1 MSTSGQIIRNIGL
14 MAHIDAGK
22 TTTTERIL
30 YYTGVTY
37 KMGEVHDGTAVMDF
51 MDQEQERGIT
61 IMSAATTCYW
71 NQHRINI
78 IDTPGHVDFTAEVER
93 SLRILDGAVIVLCG
107 VGGVEPQTEKV
118 WHQASKYHVPRL
130 AYINKMDRVG
140 SDYADVLEQM
150 EKKLAA
156 HPLLLQLPIGTES
169 EFSGVL
175 DLVEGKAYVYDGEL
189 LGAKYSETEI
199 PAQYRDEYDLH
210 HEHLIEQLAEIDD
223 QIMECYL
230 EKKKPSARM
239 IHDALRRVTIKLK
252 ATPVLLGSSF
262 KNKAIQML
270 LNAIVAYLP
279 SPADIGDV
287 MGVNPD
293 GGKESRPLSE
303 EAPFSALVFKIM
315 TDRHAGQ
322 LAYLRVYSGQIQSGK
337 TVYDSSKGKRVRL
350 QKLIKVH
357 ASKHEEIK
365 TLSAGDIAAVIGGTE
380 LTTGDTLCD
389 ETKPIILDTIQ
400 FPEPVVNSTIEPR
413 MTADHDK
420 LHETLFKLM
429 SEDPTLKVN
438 RDANTGQTIISG
450 MGELHLEVI
459 KERMRRE
466 YKLDVKMGKPRVA
479 YKETVTAVGM
489 AEEIY
494 SKQVSGKN
502 QFAHVL
508 LRVEANEM
516 AQGLALSFSAAEEKI
531 PTTYYKAIEVGIRE
545 AMEVGSLAGFPVSD
559 VAVNVVDGAYDAE
572 DSSDLAFKVAAM
584 LAFKEAFRKA
594 QPTLLEPVVKVEVMV
609 QDEYLGDVIS
619 DMNGRDGRIQRMDN
633 KGVIHIVDA
642 VAPLSNMFGYATALR
657 TLTQGRASYSME
669 FFRYERMD
677 DKKKTDVMKN
687 VLGIYSLN
695 S

>member
-1 MSTSGQIIRNIGL
+1 MTTSARIIRNIGL

-37 KMGEVHDGTAVMDF
+37 KMGEVHDGTAVMDY

-61 IMSAATTCYW
+61 ITSAATTCFW

-140 SDYADVLEQM
+140 SDYADVVSQM
-150 EKKLAA
+150 EQKLGAN
-156 HPLLLQLPIGTES
+156 PLLLQLPMGTEAD
-169 EFSGVL
+169 FSGVI
-175 DLVEGKAYVYDGEL
+175 DLLEDKAYVYDGEL
-189 LGAKYSETEI
+189 LGAKYRETEV
-199 PAQYRDEYDLH
+199 PVEYRDDCELH
-210 HEHLIEQLAEIDD
+210 RDHLVERLAEIDD
-223 QIMECYL
+223 QVMELYL
-230 EKKKPSARM
+230 EKKKPSAQELR
-239 IHDALRRVTIKLK
+239 DAVRRVTVGLK

-270 LNAIVAYLP
+270 LNAIVDYLP
-279 SPADIGDV
+279 SPEDIG
-287 MGVNPD
+287 GVTGINSE
-293 GGKESRPLSE
+293 GVKEVRSLSDDS
-303 EAPFSALVFKIM
+303 PFSALVFKIM

-322 LAYLRVYSGQIQSGK
+322 LAYIRVYSGQVESGK
-337 TVYDSSKGKRVRL
+337 TVFNSSKGKRVRL

-357 ASKHEEIK
+357 ANKHEEIK
-365 TLSAGDIAAVIGGTE
+365 NLSAGDIAAVIGGAD
-380 LTTGDTLCD
+380 LTTGDTLCG
-389 ETKPIILDTIQ
+389 EEKPIILDTIQ

-420 LHETLFKLM
+420 LQDVLSKLM
-429 SEDPTLKVN
+429 GEDPTLKVN
-438 RDANTGQTIISG
+438 RDGNTGQTIISG
-450 MGELHLEVI
+450 MGELHLEVV

-466 YKLDVKMGKPRVA
+466 FKLEVKMGKPRVA

-489 AEEIY
+489 AEEVY
-494 SKQVSGKN
+494 SRQVNGKN
-502 QFAHVL
+502 QFAHLV
-508 LRVEANEM
+508 LRVSPGQTA
-516 AQGLALSFSAAEEKI
+516 AGLELKFSAPEDKVPSA
-531 PTTYYKAIEVGIRE
+531 YHKAIEVGVRE

-559 VAVNVVDGAYDAE
+559 VTVDVADGAFNSD
-572 DSSDLAFKVAAM
+572 DSTDLAFKVAAM

-594 QPTLLEPVVKVEVMV
+594 QPTLLEPVVQVEVLV
-609 QDEYLGDVIS
+609 QDEYLGDVIA
-619 DMNGRDGRIQRMDN
+619 DMNSREGRIQNMEN
-633 KGVIHIVDA
+633 KGVVHAVDA
-642 VAPLSNMFGYATALR
+642 VAPLSNMFGYATSLR
-657 TLTQGRASYSME
+657 TLSQGRASYSME

-677 DKKKTDVMKN
+677 DKKKADVMKN